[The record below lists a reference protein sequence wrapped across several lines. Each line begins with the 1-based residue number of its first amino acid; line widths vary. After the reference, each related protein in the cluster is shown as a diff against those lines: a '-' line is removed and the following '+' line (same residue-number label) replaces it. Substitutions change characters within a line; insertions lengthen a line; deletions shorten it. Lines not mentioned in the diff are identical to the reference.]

1 MDLVGLHSMMS
12 ILWQISRKFRIIN
25 WIILDIRFLVA
36 NVGVILD
43 IYLMMDLEIR
53 QGGDIVLIL
62 PV

>member
-36 NVGVILD
+36 DVGVISD
-43 IYLMMDLEIR
+43 IYLMMALGIR

-62 PV
+62 PA